1 MNGST
6 NCLDC
11 TLKGSCLCSGL
22 KSSDRE
28 CVLRIINTPSI
39 LQRGL
44 DLFRTGD
51 SLRSLYILRSGSVK
65 SWNVSEEGDDHV
77 IRFHLPG
84 DIIGLGAISS
94 GSHDCNATTLDTC
107 SVCSIVFNQFQKL
120 AEDIPELNNQLL
132 KMMSHEI
139 IQDRQMMLLL
149 GNRSAPA
156 RIASFLNMLSQNFS
170 ERGYSS
176 QDFNLTMG
184 RREIASYLGLAME
197 TVSRTLSQLQD
208 EGLIN
213 VNGRHITV
221 TDRQRLK
228 KLSNSRYSATKAVN
242 SCTVVTSVA
251 A

>member
-1 MNGST
+1 MNGKT
-6 NCLDC
+6 ICLDC
-11 TLKGSCLCSGL
+11 TLKRSCLCSGL
-22 KSSDRE
+22 DSSDRE
-28 CVLRIINTPSI
+28 RVLRIINSPNI
-39 LQRGL
+39 LQNGTH
-44 DLFRTGD
+44 LFRTGET
-51 SLRSLYILRSGSVK
+51 LRSLYILRSGSVK
-65 SWNVSEEGDDHV
+65 SWKVSEEGDEHV

-94 GSHDCNATTLDTC
+94 GSYDCNATTLDTC
-107 SVCSIVFNQFQKL
+107 SMCSIVFNQFQKL
-120 AEDIPELNNQLL
+120 AEEIPELNNQLL
-132 KMMSHEI
+132 RMMSHEI
-139 IQDRQMMLLL
+139 VQDSQMMLLL

-156 RIASFLNMLSQNFS
+156 RIASFLNMLSQNFGA
-170 ERGYSS
+170 RGYSP

-228 KLSNSRYSATKAVN
+228 KLSSSCYGATKAVN
-242 SCTVVTSVA
+242 SCTVVAPA
-251 A
+251 AA